1 MNEKLR
7 KLMNLGMTEEEAKEV
22 IKSDELIDKMTSTKE
37 IDSDLTEEQ
46 RKNTKKARQADR
58 KPTVYNFDKTKKP
71 KKENP
76 LKAQIIESLTNAV
89 TELGAEGI
97 EVLNE
102 EREFS
107 FSVEGTKFKVVLS
120 CPRK

>member
-1 MNEKLR
+1 
-7 KLMNLGMTEEEAKEV
+7 MNLGMTEEEAKEV

-97 EVLNE
+97 EILNE